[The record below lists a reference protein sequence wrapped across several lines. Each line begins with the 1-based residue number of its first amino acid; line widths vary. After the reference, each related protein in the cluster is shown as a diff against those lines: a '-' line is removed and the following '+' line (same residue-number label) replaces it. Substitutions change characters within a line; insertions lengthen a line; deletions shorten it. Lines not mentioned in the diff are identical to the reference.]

1 MITELITSEEIKQC
15 LQTRGAAIAGIAD
28 TSYLK
33 KTFGFSR
40 KELKKY
46 PRAVSIGVQL
56 SDEIIDSIS
65 EGPTKEYAQHYRDKN
80 SELDYLAEFL
90 SERIREK
97 GFVALPIP
105 ASKRYDQKKLA
116 AIFPHKTAAILSGL
130 GWIGRSALLISHEYG
145 SRVRFATVLT
155 NAPLDVD
162 EPQRTSECEDCDA
175 CVQAC
180 PVGAIKGKN
189 WIFGMKR
196 KELLDANKCKE
207 YLDIQE
213 KSVGETI
220 CGICVSV
227 CPIGKMKSLNDE
239 L

>member
-1 MITELITSEEIKQC
+1 MIPELITAEEIKQC
-15 LQTRGAAIAGIAD
+15 LKTRGAAIAGIAD
-28 TSYLK
+28 TSFLK
-33 KTFGFSR
+33 KTFGFTQ

-105 ASKRYDQKKLA
+105 ASKRYDLKKLA
-116 AIFPHKTAAILSGL
+116 AIFPHKTAAILSSL
-130 GWIGRSALLISHEYG
+130 GWIGRSALLVSHEHG
-145 SRVRFATVLT
+145 PRVRFATVLT
-155 NAPLDVD
+155 NAPLDTD
-162 EPQRTSECEDCDA
+162 EPQRTSECEDCTD

-180 PVGAIKGKN
+180 PVGAITGKL
-189 WIFGMKR
+189 WTFGMKR
-196 KELLDANKCKE
+196 KELLDAKKCKE
-207 YLDIQE
+207 YLDIQ
-213 KSVGETI
+213 KKRVGETI

-227 CPIGKMKSLNDE
+227 CPYGKKK
-239 L
+239 

>member
-1 MITELITSEEIKQC
+1 MILELITSEEIKQC
-15 LQTRGAAIAGIAD
+15 LKTRGAAITGIAD
-28 TSYLK
+28 TSFLK
-33 KTFGFSR
+33 KTFGLSR
-40 KELKKY
+40 MELKEY
-46 PRAVSIGVQL
+46 PRAVSIGVEL

-90 SERIREK
+90 SERIIEK

-105 ASKRYDQKKLA
+105 ASKRYDKKKLA

-130 GWIGRSALLISHEYG
+130 GWIGRSALLVSHENG
-145 SRVRFATVLT
+145 PRVRFATVLT

-162 EPQRTSECEDCDA
+162 EPQKTSECEDCNA

-180 PVGAIKGKN
+180 PVGAIKGKL
-189 WIFGMKR
+189 WTFGMER
-196 KELLDANKCKE
+196 KELLDVNKCKE
-207 YLDIQE
+207 YLDIQ
-213 KSVGETI
+213 KKRVGETI

-227 CPIGKMKSLNDE
+227 CPYGKKK
-239 L
+239 

>member
-15 LQTRGAAIAGIAD
+15 LKTRGAAIAGIAD

-33 KTFGFSR
+33 KTFGLSR

-56 SDEIIDSIS
+56 SDEIINSIS

-90 SERIREK
+90 SEIIREK

-155 NAPLDVD
+155 NAPLEVD
-162 EPQRTSECEDCDA
+162 EPQTTSECEDCDA

-180 PVGAIKGKN
+180 PVGAITGKM
-189 WIFGMKR
+189 WSFGMKR

-227 CPIGKMKSLNDE
+227 CPIGKNEIIK
-239 L
+239 